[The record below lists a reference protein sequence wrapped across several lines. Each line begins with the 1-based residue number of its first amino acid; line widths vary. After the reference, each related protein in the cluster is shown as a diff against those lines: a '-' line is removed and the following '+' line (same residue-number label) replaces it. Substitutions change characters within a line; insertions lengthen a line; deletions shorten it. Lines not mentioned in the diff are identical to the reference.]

1 MDLSDGHKKI
11 AEAEQNVRDSMEPQ
25 PYHSLNQH
33 YREYRVGK
41 ERISQPIKIS
51 ERQAWKLKDIFKN
64 GKFEKSIYIDKEL
77 Q

>member
-1 MDLSDGHKKI
+1 
-11 AEAEQNVRDSMEPQ
+11 MEPQ
-25 PYHSLNQH
+25 PYHSLNQQ

-41 ERISQPIKIS
+41 ERVSHPIKIS

-64 GKFEKSIYIDKEL
+64 GKFEKSVYIDKDF